1 MIIILVILV
10 SPLLVFFLLFLY
22 IRFLRCS
29 KRIEV
34 KTEPREVIELTR
46 SNVFSIWNY
55 DGRMVFEDIIEATEN
70 FNHTYCVGVGANG
83 NVYKAE
89 LQTGQVLAVKRFHQP
104 GNDEVLNDKQFQK

>member
-1 MIIILVILV
+1 
-10 SPLLVFFLLFLY
+10 VFFLLFLY